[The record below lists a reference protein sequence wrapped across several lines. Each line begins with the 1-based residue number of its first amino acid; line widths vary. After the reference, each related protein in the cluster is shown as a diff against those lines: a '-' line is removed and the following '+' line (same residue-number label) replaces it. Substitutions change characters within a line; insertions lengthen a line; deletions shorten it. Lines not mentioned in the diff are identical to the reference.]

1 MLSWNEDPI
10 VFRDEAFPLKSE
22 KLIEHSSLDDDSSLE
37 YSGTDYILITDNEVV
52 DVHSN
57 IMLPSWLRAYNSGEN
72 TYIEYI
78 ETWENLLTP
87 IPDLDENQMI
97 NIRSGFTSLFV
108 GFWLVLLFSSFIFFL
123 FRLLSGRWLK

>member
-10 VFRDEAFPLKSE
+10 VFRNEAFPPIKSE
-22 KLIEHSSLDDDSSLE
+22 NLIEHSSLEDDSSH

-87 IPDLDENQMI
+87 IPDLDENQML
-97 NIRSGFTSLFV
+97 NIRSWFSSLFV
-108 GFWLVLLFSSFIFFL
+108 GFWLLFLFSSFIFFL